1 MNADRV
7 FLIVILLMLSLVT
20 GTRAGG
26 EGNPAAS
33 SLEERGKD
41 LARQTELGER
51 EKELTNELLTWDVKI
66 ESARQEQEKLQREI
80 PVLEGSLA
88 GAEME
93 LAAGRARLA
102 EGYEWL
108 GRWVNSLYRHGPA
121 VYFEVLVGASDFNQ
135 FVERAEKVKIIIAAQ
150 MKILEEVRHLADL
163 VQDQV
168 NAIKQTRAE
177 LTAKDEALS
186 AQLKEM
192 EAAKTGREQFLA
204 DLRQQSAGLAEKVIL
219 EEKNWYHSLN
229 SLQYLLAHL
238 DSFPWNSLAPESIA
252 LTGRG
257 LRLVYSD
264 QEINRKLS
272 ETGDASLAVLSV
284 RSYPDRFSISG
295 PAAASGGLDFNLSGN
310 FLLAGQG
317 KVRFQPTGLILA
329 GAPVSGEVLGFV
341 SSESGM
347 ALDFGGALPGYT
359 LAEVL
364 VEEGQLV
371 IWLAPE

>member
-1 MNADRV
+1 LV
-7 FLIVILLMLSLVT
+7 LILLMLSLGT
-20 GTRAGG
+20 GSRAGG

-33 SLEERGKD
+33 SLEEREKD

-66 ESARQEQEKLQREI
+66 ESARQEQERLRREI
-80 PVLEGSLA
+80 PVLESSLS
-88 GAEME
+88 GAEVE

-108 GRWVNSLYRHGPA
+108 GHWVNNLYRHGPA
-121 VYFEVLVGASDFNQ
+121 VYLEVLVGASNFNQ

-150 MKILEEVRHLADL
+150 VKILEEVRNLADL

-168 NAIKQTRAE
+168 NAIKQARDE
-177 LTAKDEALS
+177 LTAKNEALS
-186 AQLKEM
+186 AQIKEM
-192 EAAKTGREQFLA
+192 EAAKTGREQFLTE
-204 DLRQQSAGLAEKVIL
+204 LRQQSAGLTERVILAEKY
-219 EEKNWYHSLN
+219 WYHSLN

-238 DSFPWNSLAPESIA
+238 ESFPWNSLAPENIA

-257 LRLVYSD
+257 LRLAYSD

-272 ETGDASLAVLSV
+272 ETDDANLAALSV

-295 PAAASGGLDFNLSGN
+295 AAAASGGLDFNLSGN

-317 KVRFQPTGLILA
+317 KVRFQPTSLILA

-347 ALDFGGALPGYT
+347 ALDFGGALPGHT
-359 LAEVL
+359 LTEVL

-371 IWLAPE
+371 IWLSPD